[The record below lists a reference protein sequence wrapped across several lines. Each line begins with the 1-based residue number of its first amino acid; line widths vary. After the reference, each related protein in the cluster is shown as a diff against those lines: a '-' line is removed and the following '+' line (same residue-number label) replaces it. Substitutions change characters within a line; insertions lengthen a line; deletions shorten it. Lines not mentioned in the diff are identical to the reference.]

1 MWLGLA
7 SPGGYGQQILSQFR
21 QIGFLQFEQI
31 LLAIV
36 TPRKTHRVWRE
47 IQNWPHYV
55 EGRPRTCVG
64 VLQYNIT
71 VITVMFV
78 LLLDEFNSLSCVNC
92 SRSWI
97 GDIGK
102 QDWLLWRRSAYL
114 QRWHLFWF
122 SPVWGLSSWLEF
134 ASEKSKTNAAMFASS
149 FRSLTVW
156 IHFPLW
162 YVCFEFSF
170 DGFNPF
176 STLNGRST
184 PVFLTWVDLISL
196 LYI

>member
-1 MWLGLA
+1 M
-7 SPGGYGQQILSQFR
+7 
-21 QIGFLQFEQI
+21 E
-31 LLAIV
+31 
-36 TPRKTHRVWRE
+36 E

-64 VLQYNIT
+64 VLQHNISHR
-71 VITVMFV
+71 IMFV

-134 ASEKSKTNAAMFASS
+134 ASEKAKPMLRCLLRVFTAWRFESIFPFDMFASS
-149 FRSLTVW
+149 FRLTVS
-156 IHFPLW
+156 IHSPLW
-162 YVCFEFSF
+162 MVVQLQSFSL
-170 DGFNPF
+170 G
-176 STLNGRST
+176 S
-184 PVFLTWVDLISL
+184 IIL